1 METSQILLENC
12 QNDKHSLQIGQIKAN
27 FLYIYYKLS
36 LDLSAFT
43 MELQRMHSQRG
54 KVLFPHW
61 VIVSL
66 ARFHK
71 GLAQLKECLMFNK
84 GRLLKIKRHLSK
96 TSPSLPQS
104 ARRAHKY

>member
-43 MELQRMHSQRG
+43 MELQRMYSQRG

-61 VIVSL
+61 EAIIPTVGNRILSTL
-66 ARFHK
+66 APSEATER
-71 GLAQLKECLMFNK
+71 MFNV
-84 GRLLKIKRHLSK
+84 
-96 TSPSLPQS
+96 
-104 ARRAHKY
+104 

>member
-43 MELQRMHSQRG
+43 MELQR
-54 KVLFPHW
+54 
-61 VIVSL
+61 I
-66 ARFHK
+66 
-71 GLAQLKECLMFNK
+71 
-84 GRLLKIKRHLSK
+84 I
-96 TSPSLPQS
+96 PSVGEFCS
-104 ARRAHKY
+104 HTG

>member
-61 VIVSL
+61 EAIIPMVGNCIFSTL
-66 ARFHK
+66 APSEATER
-71 GLAQLKECLMFNK
+71 MFNV
-84 GRLLKIKRHLSK
+84 
-96 TSPSLPQS
+96 
-104 ARRAHKY
+104 

>member
-36 LDLSAFT
+36 LDLSAWA

-61 VIVSL
+61 EAIIPTVGNRIFST
-66 ARFHK
+66 
-71 GLAQLKECLMFNK
+71 
-84 GRLLKIKRHLSK
+84 LS
-96 TSPSLPQS
+96 
-104 ARRAHKY
+104 